1 MLLDPATGNNFF
13 GRDDILALLK
23 KRADGLRFGYR
34 QNVAIIGPSHYGK
47 TSVIY
52 RFISTLPFKDTIPVY
67 IEVKRQGFPVFAEKF
82 IAALLFK
89 YLDAVE
95 YKAAD
100 AGQLVSLAADR
111 MPKTAKAVKAIEA
124 LIKAGKNLK
133 AYRAIF
139 ELPSTAYSE
148 TGLRPIIILDEFHRI
163 SDFGIEDS
171 FSELGKFIMLQKDTM
186 YIVASSQI
194 NQAKDILAEKLS
206 LLFGNF
212 EIYELGTFDAQTAT
226 QFIRARLAA
235 GPLPDELVDFL
246 VAFSDGHP
254 FYLDSILL
262 SLRDRSSGL
271 TPAKSTETLAAMFT
285 DILFDSKGIL
295 NQHFS
300 GVMAQLDGIDRN
312 AAAVLLA
319 ISNGAKKLQAISAHS
334 RLKSAELMP
343 LFEKL
348 IDSGWVSRQGTFYL
362 IHDKVFELWLRNV
375 YQVKEYLL
383 DPGYEPKITRFNSEI
398 RDFIGTFMDSSKK
411 DINYYIGE
419 LFSSFNG
426 ELIDLGGKSFRL
438 PYFKS
443 AEVRSSKI
451 TGISYVVLWAEGYI
465 WELLVSQRPV
475 RDSDIIDYLSHCK
488 RVKSVVKRKI
498 VIALAEMG
506 ANAKLLAKEAK
517 CWIWG
522 LKEINAL
529 LDITDRQRL
538 APPVYDSGESSEAQ
552 KDTLVADTE
561 TA

>member
-1 MLLDPATGNNFF
+1 MLLDPVTGNNFF
-13 GRDDILALLK
+13 GRDDIMALLN

-34 QNVAIIGPSHYGK
+34 QNVAIIGPAHYGK

-52 RFISTLPFKDTIPVY
+52 RFMSTLPFKDTVPVY
-67 IEVKRQGFPVFAEKF
+67 IEVKRQGFAAFAERF
-82 IAALLFK
+82 ISTLLFK
-89 YLDAVE
+89 YH
-95 YKAAD
+95 
-100 AGQLVSLAADR
+100 GGADR
-111 MPKTAKAVKAIEA
+111 MPKTAKAVKAVEA

-163 SDFGIEDS
+163 SDFGIEDC
-171 FSELGKFIMLQKDTM
+171 FAELGKFIMLQKDTM
-186 YIVASSQI
+186 YIVTSSQI
-194 NQAKDILAEKLS
+194 NLARDILAEKLS

-212 EIYELGTFDAQTAT
+212 EIYELGTFDPQTAAR
-226 QFIRARLAA
+226 FIKARLAA

-262 SLRDRSSGL
+262 SLRDRVSGIA
-271 TPAKSTETLAAMFT
+271 TVKNTETLTAMFA

-300 GVMAQLDGIDRN
+300 GVMTQLDGMDRN

-319 ISNGAKKLQAISAHS
+319 ISNGAKKLQAISAYS
-334 RLKSAELMP
+334 RLKSAELTP

-348 IDSGWVSRQGTFYL
+348 IDAGWVSRQGAFYL

-375 YQVKEYLL
+375 YQIKEYLL
-383 DPGYEPKITRFNSEI
+383 DPGYEPKISRFNSEI
-398 RDFIGTFMDSSKK
+398 REFIEAFIDSSKR
-411 DINYYIGE
+411 DINEYMGG
-419 LFSSFNG
+419 LFTSFNG
-426 ELIDLGGKSFRL
+426 ELLELGGKNFRL
-438 PYFKS
+438 PYFRS

-451 TGISYVVLWAEGYI
+451 AGISYVILSAGGYI

-488 RVKSVVKRKI
+488 HHKSAVKRKI
-498 VIALAEMG
+498 VIALAGIG
-506 ANAKLLAKEAK
+506 ANANLLAKEAK

-529 LDITDRQRL
+529 LDMTGRQRL
-538 APPVYDSGESSEAQ
+538 ALPVYDAGESSEAQ
-552 KDTLVADTE
+552 KDILSNTE

>member
-13 GRDDILALLK
+13 GRSDILTLLK

-52 RFISTLPFKDTIPVY
+52 RFIGTLPFKDTVPVY
-67 IEVKRQGFPVFAEKF
+67 VEVKRQGFPVFAEKF

-95 YKAAD
+95 YKAMD
-100 AGQLVSLAADR
+100 AGELVSLAADR

-139 ELPSTAYSE
+139 DLPSTAYSE

-163 SDFGIEDS
+163 SDFGIEDA
-171 FSELGKFIMLQKDTM
+171 FAELGKFIMLQKDTM
-186 YIVASSQI
+186 YIVTSSQI
-194 NQAKDILAEKLS
+194 NQAKSILAEKLS

-212 EIYELGTFDAQTAT
+212 EVCELGTFDARTAS
-226 QFIRARLAA
+226 QFVRARL
-235 GPLPDELVDFL
+235 GNEPLPRELVDFL

-254 FYLDSILL
+254 FYLDCILL
-262 SLRDRSSGL
+262 SLCDQIRGG
-271 TPAKSTETLAAMFT
+271 TAGTYTGTLAKAFT
-285 DILFDSKGIL
+285 WILFDSKGIL

-300 GVMAQLDGIDRN
+300 SVVMDLEDGDRHCTS
-312 AAAVLLA
+312 VLLA
-319 ISNGAKKLQAISAHS
+319 ISNGAKKLQAISAYC
-334 RLKSAELMP
+334 RLKSAELTP
-343 LFEKL
+343 LLEKL

-362 IHDKVFELWLRNV
+362 IRDKVFELWLRNV
-375 YQVKEYLL
+375 YQIKEYLL
-383 DPGYEPKITRFNSEI
+383 DPGYEPKVTRFNSEI
-398 RDFIGTFMDSSKK
+398 RSFIETFVDSSKR
-411 DINYYIGE
+411 DINDYMGG
-419 LFSSFNG
+419 LFTSFNG
-426 ELIDLGGKSFRL
+426 ELIELGGKSFRL
-438 PYFKS
+438 PHFKN
-443 AEVRSSKI
+443 AEIHDSKI
-451 TGISYVVLWAEGYI
+451 EGISYVILSAESSA
-465 WELLVSQRPV
+465 WELLISRRPV

-488 RVKSVVKRKI
+488 QCKSAVKRKI
-498 VIALAEMG
+498 VIALAEIG

-522 LKEINAL
+522 LKELNTL
-529 LDITDRQRL
+529 LDMTGRQRL
-538 APPVYDSGESSEAQ
+538 ALPVHDAEESSEAQ
-552 KDTLVADTE
+552 KDILTNTE

>member
-52 RFISTLPFKDTIPVY
+52 RFISTLPFKDTVPVY

-82 IAALLFK
+82 ITALLFK
-89 YLDAVE
+89 YLGAAE

-100 AGQLVSLAADR
+100 AGELVSLAADR

-163 SDFGIEDS
+163 SDFGIEDT
-171 FSELGKFIMLQKDTM
+171 FAELGKFIMLQKDTM
-186 YIVASSQI
+186 YIVTSSQI

-212 EIYELGTFDAQTAT
+212 EIFELGTFDAQTAA
-226 QFIRARLAA
+226 QFIKSRLVAA
-235 GPLPDELVDFL
+235 PLPDELVDFL
-246 VAFSDGHP
+246 AAFSDGHP

-262 SLRDRSSGL
+262 SLRDRVSGIATDGGTEML
-271 TPAKSTETLAAMFT
+271 TEMFA

-300 GVMAQLDGIDRN
+300 GVMAQLDSIDKN
-312 AAAVLLA
+312 ATAALLA
-319 ISNGAKKLQAISAHS
+319 ISNGAKKLQAISAYS

-348 IDSGWVSRQGTFYL
+348 IDSGWVSRQGRFYL
-362 IHDKVFELWLRNV
+362 IRDKVFELWLRNV
-375 YQVKEYLL
+375 YKIKEYLL

-398 RDFIGTFMDSSKK
+398 RRFIETFIDSSKR
-411 DINYYIGE
+411 DINEYIGG
-419 LFSSFNG
+419 LFTSFNG
-426 ELIDLGGKSFRL
+426 ELMELGGKSFRL
-438 PYFKS
+438 PYFRS
-443 AEVRSSKI
+443 AEVRNSKI
-451 TGISYVVLWAEGYI
+451 EGISYVVLSAEGYV
-465 WELLVSQRPV
+465 WELLVSRRPV

-488 RVKSVVKRKI
+488 QCKGAVKRKI
-498 VIALAEMG
+498 VIALAETG

-522 LKEINAL
+522 IKELNAL
-529 LDITDRQRL
+529 LDMTGRQRL
-538 APPVYDSGESSEAQ
+538 ALPVYDAGESPEAQ
-552 KDTLVADTE
+552 KDIMTDTE
-561 TA
+561 MA